1 MATQT
6 TTQTNQTQT
15 KQLKE
20 VASLTVVTKM
30 WCLNWT
36 YRALILRDRYGNID
50 LVSPETLEHVLAS
63 PLSGK
68 LDKLIIWNL
77 KSSPFIGVETNVEKV
92 GGVEVKTATAYYN
105 VEEENVEILGE
116 VVITKKCVGKIK
128 ETRPVISV
136 NVNLPYEITVERD
149 RFNDCYYH
157 LIIYDESRQQKIASI
172 RLVRDDSYSCL
183 LLR

>member
-1 MATQT
+1 MATEL
-6 TTQTNQTQT
+6 TQT
-15 KQLKE
+15 KGVSPQTALKE
-20 VASLTVVTKM
+20 IASLTVVTKV

-36 YRALILRDRYGNID
+36 YKALILRDKYGNID
-50 LVSPETLEHVLAS
+50 LVSPETLEHALAS

-77 KSSPFIGVETNVEKV
+77 KSSPFIGVEKYERKV
-92 GGVEVKTATAYYN
+92 GGVEVETATAYYN
-105 VEEENVEILGE
+105 VEEENVEIIGE

-157 LIIYDESRQQKIASI
+157 LIIYDESGQQKVASI

-183 LLR
+183 RK